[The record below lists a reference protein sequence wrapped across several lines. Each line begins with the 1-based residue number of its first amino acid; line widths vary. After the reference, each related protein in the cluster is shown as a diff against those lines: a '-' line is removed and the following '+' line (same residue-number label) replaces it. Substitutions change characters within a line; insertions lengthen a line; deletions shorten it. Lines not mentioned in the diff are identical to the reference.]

1 MQLNNYSNTWNGML
15 ELVRTGSADVSAAG
29 FTVTLERAAVV
40 DYSIVVCTFRN
51 VLFVATG
58 DNEGGKLSFQNY
70 L

>member
-1 MQLNNYSNTWNGML
+1 ML
-15 ELVRTGSADVSAAG
+15 ELVRTGAADVSAAG

-51 VLFVATG
+51 GRFGATE
-58 DNEGGKLSFQNY
+58 DNEGGRLSFQNY